1 MTKEQKFK
9 QVKKQIDE
17 MLENSKQTMYE
28 MAQNALNSGALSD
41 DMLEDNYLLAKA
53 IIDIWCRKRPY
64 APPFYSPSSFIK
76 EVNNLAKFI

>member
-1 MTKEQKFK
+1 MTKKEKFK
-9 QVKKQIDE
+9 QVKEQINE

-41 DMLEDNYLLAKA
+41 EMMEDNYLLAKA
-53 IIDIWCRKRPY
+53 IIDIWCRKRLY
-64 APPFYSPSSFIK
+64 APLSRYTKK

>member
-9 QVKKQIDE
+9 QVKEQINE

-28 MAQNALNSGALSD
+28 MAQQALNSGALSD
-41 DMLEDNYLLAKA
+41 EMLEDNYLLAKA

-64 APPFYSPSSFIK
+64 APLSRFTKK

>member
-1 MTKEQKFK
+1 MTEEQKLK
-9 QVKKQIDE
+9 QVKEQINE

-28 MAQNALNSGALSD
+28 MAQQALNSGACSN

-64 APPFYSPSSFIK
+64 KPPLFSPFAK